1 MMKKNE
7 AIVKEI
13 ELADILNK
21 LPDTIPLNCN
31 KEFSETEYDIFFC
44 ALGFEERCLTIPEQ
58 LADTKHFKCKQA
70 VYFEYSTNVEDNEVN
85 KPRLIRAFQE
95 FANPRDPLP
104 CNVEDFTKNLRAFL
118 NQTATSQENPKIIFD
133 ISVCSSKLLI
143 STMKV
148 LFEFNIYLQIVYSE
162 AETYHP
168 TLEEFEKDSEK
179 WTSEE
184 NFGIARGVGK
194 VIPSPEYP
202 GTRRENPDIIIA
214 FPTFKPERTKAIIT
228 YIDESI
234 LIRPEKRIVWIVG
247 DPHMDE
253 ETKSKRKDI
262 IRKINEI
269 SEEALSYEVSTLNYK
284 KTLEVLEQIYKNKN
298 FDSHINISALGS
310 KMQSLGIAFFCY
322 IRPDVPVYLAIPK
335 EFNPRQ
341 YSEGCKGIWII
352 DFENLSEIRGMLN
365 RVGMI
370 EMRNR
375 EYIEEF

>member
-1 MMKKNE
+1 MMKNKVVVNE
-7 AIVKEI
+7 L
-13 ELADILNK
+13 ELADISNG
-21 LPDTIPLNCN
+21 LPDIIPLNCK
-31 KEFSETEYDIFFC
+31 KEFSEKEYNIYFC
-44 ALGFEERCLTIPEQ
+44 ALGFEERCLAIPEQ

-70 VYFEYSTNVEDNEVN
+70 VYFEYSTNMEDNEVN
-85 KPRLIRAFQE
+85 KPRLIHAFQK
-95 FANPRDPLP
+95 FANSWDSLP
-104 CNVEDFTKNLRAFL
+104 CDVEDFTKNLRVFL
-118 NQTATSQENPKIIFD
+118 NQTVKSWENPKIIFD

-148 LFEFNIYLQIVYSE
+148 LFEFDIYLQIVYSE

-179 WTSEE
+179 WMSEE

-194 VIPSPEYP
+194 VIPSPEHP

-228 YIDESI
+228 YIDES
-234 LIRPEKRIVWIVG
+234 LSIRPEKRIIWIVG

-269 SEEALSYEVSTLNYK
+269 SEESPSYEVSTFNYK
-284 KTLEVLEQIYKNKN
+284 KTMEVLEQIYRYKN
-298 FDSHINISALGS
+298 FDFHINISALGS
-310 KMQSLGIAFFCY
+310 KIQSLGISLFCY

-335 EFNPRQ
+335 EFNPIQ
-341 YSEGCKGIWII
+341 YSEGCKEIWII
-352 DFENLSEIRGMLN
+352 DFVKLSELRGTLN

-370 EMRNR
+370 EMKN
-375 EYIEEF
+375 I

>member
-1 MMKKNE
+1 MKNKVVVNE
-7 AIVKEI
+7 L
-13 ELADILNK
+13 ELADISNE
-21 LPDTIPLNCN
+21 LPDIIPLNCK
-31 KEFSETEYDIFFC
+31 KEFSEKEYNIYFC

-70 VYFEYSTNVEDNEVN
+70 VYFEYSTNMEDNEVN
-85 KPRLIRAFQE
+85 KPRLIRAFRK
-95 FANPRDPLP
+95 FADSWDSLP
-104 CNVEDFTKNLRAFL
+104 CDVEDFTKNLRVFL
-118 NQTATSQENPKIIFD
+118 NQTVKSWENPKIIFD

-148 LFEFNIYLQIVYSE
+148 LFEFDIYLQIVYSE

-194 VIPSPEYP
+194 VIPSPEHP

-228 YIDESI
+228 YIDES
-234 LIRPEKRIVWIVG
+234 LSIRPEKRIMWIVG

-269 SEEALSYEVSTLNYK
+269 SEEAPSYEVSTFNYK
-284 KTLEVLEQIYKNKN
+284 KTMEVLEQIYRYKN
-298 FDSHINISALGS
+298 FDFHINISALGS
-310 KMQSLGIAFFCY
+310 KIQSLGISLFCY

-335 EFNPRQ
+335 EFNPIQ

-352 DFENLSEIRGMLN
+352 DFGNLSELRGILN

-375 EYIEEF
+375 EYPEEL

>member
-1 MMKKNE
+1 MMKNKVVVNE
-7 AIVKEI
+7 L
-13 ELADILNK
+13 ELADISNE
-21 LPDTIPLNCN
+21 LPDIIPLNCK
-31 KEFSETEYDIFFC
+31 KEFSEKEYNIYFC

-70 VYFEYSTNVEDNEVN
+70 VYFEYSTNMEDNEVN
-85 KPRLIRAFQE
+85 KPRLIRAFRK
-95 FANPRDPLP
+95 FADSWDSLP
-104 CNVEDFTKNLRAFL
+104 CDVEDFTKNLRVFL
-118 NQTATSQENPKIIFD
+118 NQTVKSWENPKIIFD

-148 LFEFNIYLQIVYSE
+148 LFEFDIYLQIVYSE

-194 VIPSPEYP
+194 VIPSPEHP

-228 YIDESI
+228 YIDES
-234 LIRPEKRIVWIVG
+234 LSIRPEKRIMWIVG

-269 SEEALSYEVSTLNYK
+269 SEEAPSYEVSTFNYK
-284 KTLEVLEQIYKNKN
+284 KTMEVLEQIYRYKN
-298 FDSHINISALGS
+298 FDFHINISALGS
-310 KMQSLGIAFFCY
+310 KIQSLGISLFCY

-335 EFNPRQ
+335 EFNPIQ

-352 DFENLSEIRGMLN
+352 DFGNLSELRGILN

-375 EYIEEF
+375 EYPEEL